1 MGSFL
6 DVLMRNEHMDMSRS
20 LAHEGR
26 PREQRNDTN
35 FTTLPTVEQW
45 DRCTYAVGLLCLS
58 LESGVTD
65 RSAGASALYAVRSG
79 VFTIPIRR
87 TCKTYS
93 EIHFM
98 THAGHRLVCL
108 ADLHG
113 GASSA
118 PPARARLRAKLRQII
133 PRVPGLS
140 CGYIRSWFPVERP
153 IGD

>member
-58 LESGVTD
+58 LESGVWSD
-65 RSAGASALYAVRSG
+65 GSQRGG
-79 VFTIPIRR
+79 V
-87 TCKTYS
+87 
-93 EIHFM
+93 
-98 THAGHRLVCL
+98 
-108 ADLHG
+108 
-113 GASSA
+113 
-118 PPARARLRAKLRQII
+118 
-133 PRVPGLS
+133 GLI
-140 CGYIRSWFPVERP
+140 CGPLGCVHDP
-153 IGD
+153 D